1 MQPGTRTGTGP
12 VRFRSEIGPRFV
24 VVSGVFL
31 LLSLWPLWNM
41 LSKGQWLQSV
51 PLTLG
56 ILLWVWLATTSYTL
70 VDGQLLV
77 VSGPVRRS
85 MDIGTIQVIRPTS
98 TMLAAPALSHRRIE
112 VVASTGQTVIISPAD
127 RPRFL
132 AEILARNP
140 TVRLEGL
147 SADAEE
153 GRSAPIP
160 RDTNSS
166 A

>member
-1 MQPGTRTGTGP
+1 M
-12 VRFRSEIGPRFV
+12 
-24 VVSGVFL
+24 
-31 LLSLWPLWNM
+31 
-41 LSKGQWLQSV
+41 QSV

-56 ILLWVWLATTSYTL
+56 LLLWAWLVTTSYTL

-77 VSGPVRRS
+77 VSGPVRWR
-85 MDIGTIQVIRPTS
+85 MDIGAIQIIRPAS
-98 TMLAAPALSHRRIE
+98 SMLAAPALSHRRIE
-112 VVASTGQTVIISPAD
+112 VIASTGQTVTISPAD

-132 AEILARNP
+132 SEILARNP

-147 SADAEE
+147 SADAEPV
-153 GRSAPIP
+153 RSAPIP